1 MKASEAIEILEG
13 LRDNA
18 EELGQDAEKYETAL
32 SIALYEMTQSFVK
45 TDLLRTMEELLRDML
60 GEEKY
65 NEFSEQVA
73 ITAYR
78 RQVERMPEGE
88 FKDFCREH
96 MEEITGESW
105 HEIRMS

>member
-1 MKASEAIEILEG
+1 MKASEAIEILKG

-32 SIALYEMTQSFVK
+32 SIALYEMSQSFARM
-45 TDLLRTMEELLRDML
+45 DLLRVMEELLRDML
-60 GEEKY
+60 GDEKY

-73 ITAYR
+73 RTTYR

-105 HEIRMS
+105 DEIRMS

>member
-18 EELGQDAEKYETAL
+18 EELGQDAEMYETAL
-32 SIALYEMTQSFVK
+32 SIALYEMSQSFVRM
-45 TDLLRTMEELLRDML
+45 DLLRVMEELLRDML
-60 GEEKY
+60 GDEKY

-73 ITAYR
+73 RTTYR

-105 HEIRMS
+105 NEIRMS